1 MTYLRLFSQD
11 LCQVHVITSS
21 FGWFT
26 GLSVPFVIGQVI
38 NLVLVL
44 RYSIKSHS
52 LQCILHNHVHTHV
65 GIDWYSNL
73 KYSCTSSN
81 ELHVNCSNLLVKD
94 YLYHQKNI
102 QEEKCRNL

>member
-44 RYSIKSHS
+44 RYSIESHS

-73 KYSCTSSN
+73 KYS
-81 ELHVNCSNLLVKD
+81 NLLVKD

-102 QEEKCRNL
+102 QEEKRRNL